1 MYSKNS
7 LTNVLYQPMEL
18 TTQVNLWRG
27 KALSVHIYLT
37 IGVIFPRSR
46 LIREIPRSSIGRH
59 SPNPPSPVRFS
70 PSKTSILTM
79 AKTLGFVFMY
89 GATIPCRR
97 HYMILSYDTHTSMLE
112 PTPRHL
118 GKQRILLRWAILW
131 GMPLDMITLMDGL
144 CW

>member
-1 MYSKNS
+1 MYSKIS
-7 LTNVLYQPMEL
+7 LTNVLYRPAEM
-18 TTQVNLWRG
+18 TTQVNLCRE

-59 SPNPPSPVRFS
+59 PQNPPSPVRFS
-70 PSKTSILTM
+70 QSKTSIVTV

-89 GATIPCRR
+89 GVTIPCRR
-97 HYMILSYDTHTSMLE
+97 HYTILSYDTHTSALG
-112 PTPRHL
+112 PTPRRL
-118 GKQRILLRWAILW
+118 GKQRILSKWTVLL
-131 GMPLDMITLMDGL
+131 GMPLDMTTLMDGL